1 MKYAHIEKE
10 TGKLLGWYCTDIHTN
25 IPENSIE
32 VQDKVWNEAL
42 SINANYYEDG
52 VFILKLHK
60 VVVTE
65 TQILNSRQT
74 AYTRR
79 TDPLLNEARIKRL
92 MGEED
97 QADNLEIKALEER
110 FKIQAEYP
118 YPETETN

>member
-1 MKYAHIEKE
+1 MEQHAIVK
-10 TGKLLGWYCTDIHTN
+10 
-25 IPENSIE
+25 
-32 VQDKVWNEAL
+32 
-42 SINANYYEDG
+42 AN
-52 VFILKLHK
+52 
-60 VVVTE
+60 
-65 TQILNSRQT
+65 RQT
-74 AYTRR
+74 AYSKR